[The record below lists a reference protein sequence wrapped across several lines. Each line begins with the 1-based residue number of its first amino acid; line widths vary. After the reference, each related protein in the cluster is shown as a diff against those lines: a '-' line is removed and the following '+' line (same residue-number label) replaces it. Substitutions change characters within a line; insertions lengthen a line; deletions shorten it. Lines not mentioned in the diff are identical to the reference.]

1 MYDTVLKANR
11 EAIAAVKSGTPI
23 GNADRAAR
31 DYIAARG
38 YGPFFTHRV
47 GHGFGLEAHEAPS
60 IHSDNDLVVTPG
72 LLLTIEP
79 GIYIPEIG
87 GVRIEDDVY
96 VGADGQVQ
104 VLTSYPKE
112 LTFL

>member
-1 MYDTVLKANR
+1 TFVVGEGTEKQTDMYDTVLKANR

-47 GHGFGLEAHEAPS
+47 GHGFGLEAHAAPS
-60 IHSDNDLVVTPG
+60 IHSDNAPVDTPG
-72 LLLTIEP
+72 MLVTIEP
-79 GIYIPEIG
+79 GIYVPGSG
-87 GVRIEDDVY
+87 GGRIEDD
-96 VGADGQVQ
+96 G
-104 VLTSYPKE
+104 
-112 LTFL
+112 